1 MSEENVE
8 ILRQVGEAFSARAV
22 PEGLIAADVRF
33 ENVNTAVTNQTY
45 VGVAGV
51 RDWMNDLFD
60 AFGEGARLEIAE
72 IVAAEDD
79 VVVVVLR
86 LVGHGA
92 HSGAPLVL
100 RWASVIRLRNGKI
113 ASGVSYARRREA
125 LEAAG
130 LSD

>member
-8 ILRQVGEAFSARAV
+8 ILRRVGEALSARTV
-22 PEGLIAADVRF
+22 PERLITTDVRF

-60 AFGEGARLEIAE
+60 AFGEGARFEIAE

-79 VVVVVLR
+79 VVVAVLR
-86 LVGHGA
+86 LVGEGA
-92 HSGAPLVL
+92 NSGAPLIM
-100 RWASVIRLRNGKI
+100 RWASVIRLRSGKI
-113 ASGVSYARRREA
+113 ASGVSYASRREA

-130 LSD
+130 LSE